1 MEHISITAIR
11 HFVEVHAIIVYL
23 VILLGVIIEG
33 EIVVIF
39 AGIFSHLGS
48 INILIAFIAVVIGG
62 ALKSFLG
69 YFLGF
74 SLNKYHSHKPF
85 VNKVERRISYFLP
98 RFKDKPFWSIFIS
111 RFFILGIGWFT
122 VLYSGYKNIPLK
134 IYAKAEALSLA
145 LWSTGVLAIGYFFS
159 YTALSISR
167 DVRKFIG
174 IILIFF
180 ILFFIAEKMIALF
193 VELFS
198 TEEYSNDTIDKED

>member
-11 HFVEVHAIIVYL
+11 HFVEMHAVIVYL
-23 VILLGVIIEG
+23 IILLGVIIEG

-48 INILIAFIAVVIGG
+48 IHLLIAFAAVFIGG
-62 ALKSFLG
+62 AMKSFLG
-69 YFLGF
+69 YVIGF
-74 SLNKYHSHKPF
+74 FLNKHHSHRPF
-85 VNKVERRISYFLP
+85 ISRIERRISYFLP

-122 VLYSGYKNIPLK
+122 IIYAGYKKIPLK
-134 IYAKAEALSLA
+134 IYAKAESFSLI

-180 ILFFIAEKMIALF
+180 ILFFIAEKIIAVL

-198 TEEYSNDTIDKED
+198 TEEYANEIEE